1 MADLTDKQK
10 IEAEIAETKKK
21 IADTETLRD
30 AFRGTP
36 EFHIQQALINTL
48 DERLT
53 TLHQRMLLTEQAAAA
68 QTTPDG

>member
-21 IADTETLRD
+21 ITDTETLRD
-30 AFRGTP
+30 EFCGTP
-36 EFHIQQALINTL
+36 EFSIQQALINTL
-48 DERLT
+48 NERLT